1 MQDHTQEPLLEMF
14 IFETVQLLE
23 QLEQL
28 VISIEK
34 SGFFDQD
41 AINEIFRIMHTIK
54 GSSTMMNIG
63 SISSVA
69 HSVEDLFYIL
79 RENKTSGFDQSKV
92 SDIILESIDFI
103 KEEVRLLDS
112 GVSNNG
118 DAGPLTGKIRNF
130 ISEISGQQDNRQ
142 STTADGTEEQ
152 EYTEGSNDTN
162 RQENLKTYSSVIF
175 FDDDCGMEGMRAFSL
190 IHNLKDIASDI
201 SHIPENLTSDAD
213 TDTIIRNSGLKIRFM
228 TEHTYEEVYNFL
240 SQTIFLKKVELTET
254 TDVAAGE
261 TDDSR
266 NKGNDESRG
275 ENDSRL
281 YGQTELRSVDPQQ
294 NVRSNDVSGRLSAS
308 QHSIVSVNVAKLDKL
323 MDLVGELV
331 ISEAMVT
338 QNPDLEGL
346 TLDNFQKAARQHR
359 KIISELQDIAMSI
372 RMVPL
377 SATFQK
383 MHRIVRDMSRK
394 LDKDVRLEIIGEET
408 EVDKNIIEH
417 ISDPLMHLIR
427 NALDHGIEPKE
438 ERRAKGK
445 PVTAVVTLEAKN
457 AGGDVLIIVK
467 DDGRGLNRQKIL
479 ARAKENGLVSRP
491 DSELT
496 DKEIFSFVFLP
507 GFSTKEKATEYS
519 GRGVGMD
526 VVAKNIGV
534 IGGNV
539 SLSSVEGEGTA
550 ITIKIPLTLAIM
562 DGMTIAAGGHKYT
575 IPTLSIRE
583 SFKAKETD
591 VFQDPDGNEMIMI
604 RGECY
609 PVLRLYEVFK
619 LDTCVTNI
627 SDGIIVMVE
636 NQGKCICLFTDELIG
651 EQQVVVKALP
661 DYIKKFKKVRG
672 IAGCTLLGDGS
683 ISLIL
688 DIGGLV
694 EYGA

>member
-14 IFETVQLLE
+14 IFETYQLLE
-23 QLEQL
+23 QMENL
-28 VISIEK
+28 IINIEK
-34 SGFFDQD
+34 SGHVDQD
-41 AINEIFRIMHTIK
+41 EINEIFRIMHTIK
-54 GSSTMMNIG
+54 GSSAMMNIG

-79 RENKTSGFDQSKV
+79 RENKTIDYDQSKV
-92 SDIILESIDFI
+92 SDIILESIDYI
-103 KEEVRLLDS
+103 KEKIGMIDS
-112 GVSNNG
+112 GMPDIS
-118 DAGPLTGKIRNF
+118 DDGPLTGKIRDF
-130 ISEISGQQDNRQ
+130 ISEISGQSEGQKVAAAV
-142 STTADGTEEQ
+142 ADGP
-152 EYTEGSNDTN
+152 GSAAEADDSDRTN
-162 RQENLKTYSSVIF
+162 QPGNLRAYSCVIF
-175 FDDDCGMEGMRAFSL
+175 FEDNCGMESIRAFSL

-201 SHIPENLTSDAD
+201 SHSPENLTSDSDAD
-213 TDTIIRNSGLKIRFM
+213 RIIHTDGLKLRFK

-240 SQTIFLKKVELTET
+240 SQTIFLKKIELTEMT
-254 TDVAAGE
+254 GE

-266 NKGNDESRG
+266 DDSRSESSSRSAAVLP
-275 ENDSRL
+275 EQNDSRKADL
-281 YGQTELRSVDPQQ
+281 LQ
-294 NVRSNDVSGRLSAS
+294 NTVNNDASGRITAS
-308 QHSIVSVNVAKLDKL
+308 HHSIVSVNVAKLDKL

-338 QNPDLEGL
+338 QNPDLDGL
-346 TLDNFQKAARQHR
+346 HLDNFQKAARRHR

-383 MHRIVRDMSRK
+383 MNRIVRDMSRK
-394 LDKDVRLEIIGEET
+394 LDKDVKLEIIGEET

-427 NALDHGIEPKE
+427 NAIDHGIESRE

-445 PVTAVVTLEAKN
+445 PGTGTVTLEAKN

-467 DDGRGLNRQKIL
+467 DDGRGLDRQKII
-479 ARAKENGLVSRP
+479 ARAKANGLVSRP
-491 DSELT
+491 ENELT
-496 DKEIFSFVFLP
+496 DKEIFSYVFLP
-507 GFSTKEKATEYS
+507 GFSTKEKATEFS

-526 VVAKNIGV
+526 VVAKNIGAV
-534 IGGNV
+534 GGNI
-539 SLSSVEGEGTA
+539 SLNSVEGKGTV

-562 DGMTIAAGGHKYT
+562 DGMTIAAGDHRYT

-591 VFQDPDGNEMIMI
+591 VFRDPDGNEMIMI

-609 PVLRLYEVFK
+609 PVLRLYEIFK
-619 LDTCVTNI
+619 ISTSVTNI
-627 SDGIIVMVE
+627 ADGIIVMVE
-636 NQGKCICLFTDELIG
+636 NQGKCLCLFTDELIG

-661 DYIKKFKKVRG
+661 DYIKKFRKVKG
-672 IAGCTLLGDGS
+672 VAGCTLLGDGS

-688 DIGGLV
+688 NIGGLV
-694 EYGA
+694 EF